1 MDRRDSCQLDIKMNV
16 NTAATPGPT
25 RDQSSAGAEAGGYA
39 YIDSAW
45 PRRPGDTARMKMS
58 TSLVTEADKPMCLQG
73 VAKMSIDNLSKSFN
87 VKVQIYCPS
96 CLHVH

>member
-1 MDRRDSCQLDIKMNV
+1 MDVNNV
-16 NTAATPGPT
+16 ATPGPT

-58 TSLVTEADKPMCLQG
+58 SSLVTEANKPMCLQG
-73 VAKMSIDNLSKSFN
+73 VAILSLDNFKKSFN
-87 VKVQIYCPS
+87 V
-96 CLHVH
+96 